1 MSIQLMTS
9 KVSYFI
15 VTCVHKICIRC
26 ADCIHLIHLYLFLQ
40 YPHKTQIPKE
50 DWRFMI
56 CLARMLSEGK
66 NYPTLSLY
74 VGILDY
80 THNLLFSYYIHSYRD
95 LMREYSFNAIMASW
109 LSYEDNRSLQHNI
122 EKSGF
127 ISYPDE
133 NYAREI
139 MQLFSIGL
147 HKLNMDGSI
156 IYQENGNPED
166 SYSIDDIVSY
176 SRAWTGFVE
185 RPERGGAA
193 TGKSAFVLFY
203 LVSSVSYE
211 V

>member
-1 MSIQLMTS
+1 
-9 KVSYFI
+9 
-15 VTCVHKICIRC
+15 
-26 ADCIHLIHLYLFLQ
+26 
-40 YPHKTQIPKE
+40 
-50 DWRFMI
+50 
-56 CLARMLSEGK
+56 MLSEGK
-66 NYPTLSLY
+66 DYPTLILY
-74 VGILDY
+74 VGILDH

-95 LMREYSFNAIMASW
+95 LMREYSFSAIMASW

-193 TGKSAFVLFY
+193 TAKEGNGDTTLDPLYIDIAKRDEFPKNNLLGGFI
-203 LVSSVSYE
+203 VSLCLRLS
-211 V
+211 